1 MPDIKE
7 RKPEG
12 KIKAQGRG
20 RKTVAGAI
28 RRRVSTRLRRAQSR
42 YQQQDYTGSTAN
54 VQATEQAES
63 HAYSAVRQSGRT
75 SVRAVKAV
83 SRKLKEKRHT
93 NSRELQAPSL
103 TDTAGTSVT
112 TQQTTPH
119 RPAFNAQQ
127 APPAGAKGTKA
138 WAAGHTD
145 KVLPTHTR
153 AADAKALQ
161 NPSPILSIKER
172 PASTRQLK
180 EKPHFAQPRTR
191 FVAEQSRCR
200 TTAPAKTAFTK
211 SFNTDRRTA
220 SRLKQQVQ
228 RTARKKAVR
237 RASKKTKAAAGL
249 SRKAAAG
256 VSKAVTQ
263 MINAL
268 ASLVGGGTLLAVL
281 CFVIV
286 LAALLASPLGILFS
300 NEPSNGAL
308 PLSSAIAQI
317 CIDMTDRLA
326 ELQADDFDSVTLQGS
341 IPDWREVIAVFA
353 SKTAA
358 ADDGVDVAA
367 LTPDRVDR
375 LKTVFWDMCE
385 ITSQVRIIRH
395 PGDGDDDPGWTE
407 RVLNIFVT
415 SQTAQDMKE
424 VYSFTPQQVQALDEL
439 LAEEDALDE
448 LLYGLS
454 VSEQAAAKLIQTLP
468 DNLDNQ
474 RRAVI
479 ETACTLVGK
488 VNYFWGG
495 KYPDFGWNRQ
505 WTQLEKVQAS
515 GSQTTGTYR
524 PYGLDCSGFVD
535 WVFYNASGGEYI
547 PGHGGGAAAQH
558 RYCAEIS
565 WDDARPG
572 NLVFYPGDTHVG
584 IVGGRDE
591 NGELLIIHCI
601 SDANNVVITNAH
613 GFTAV
618 GRPEYF
624 DR

>member
-1 MPDIKE
+1 MPNIKE
-7 RKPEG
+7 RKPEE
-12 KIKAQGRG
+12 KIKTQGRR

-28 RRRVSTRLRRAQSR
+28 RRRVNTRLRRAQSR

-54 VQATEQAES
+54 VQAAEQAES

-75 SVRAVKAV
+75 SVRTTKAV
-83 SRKLKEKRHT
+83 SRKLKEKRHA
-93 NSRELQAPSL
+93 NCRELQAPSHTDI
-103 TDTAGTSVT
+103 TDTPVT
-112 TQQTTPH
+112 TQQATPH
-119 RPAFNAQQ
+119 HPVSNAQQ
-127 APPAGAKGTKA
+127 APPADAKA
-138 WAAGHTD
+138 WAAGHKD
-145 KVLPTHTR
+145 KAIPTHTR
-153 AADAKALQ
+153 ATDAKALQ
-161 NPSPILSIKER
+161 NPSPIPSIKER
-172 PASTRQLK
+172 PASTHQLK
-180 EKPHFAQPRTR
+180 GKPHFAQPRTR
-191 FVAEQSRCR
+191 FVTEQSRRR
-200 TTAPAKTAFTK
+200 TTAPAKAAFTK
-211 SFNTDRRTA
+211 PFNTDRRTV
-220 SRLKQQVQ
+220 SRLKQQMQ
-228 RTARKKAVR
+228 RTARTKAVR

-268 ASLVGGGTLLAVL
+268 ASLAGGGTLLAVL

-300 NEPSNGAL
+300 NEPSKDAL
-308 PLSSAIAQI
+308 SLSGVIAQI
-317 CIDMTDRLA
+317 CMDMTDRLA
-326 ELQADDFDSVTLQGS
+326 ELQSGAFDSVELQGN
-341 IPDWREVIAVFA
+341 IPDWREVVAVFA

-385 ITSQVRIIRH
+385 ITSQVRIIQH
-395 PGDGDDDPGWTE
+395 PGNGDDDPGWTE
-407 RVLNIFVT
+407 RILSISVT
-415 SQTAQDMKE
+415 PRTAQDMKTI
-424 VYSFTPQQVQALDEL
+424 YGFTLQQTQALDEL
-439 LAEEDALDE
+439 LAQTKALDE
-448 LLYGLS
+448 LLYSLNIS
-454 VSEQAAAKLIQTLP
+454 DPSAAELIQNLP
-468 DNLDNQ
+468 DDLADQ
-474 RRAVI
+474 RRTVM

-495 KYPDFGWNRQ
+495 KSPAFGWNRH
-505 WTQLEKVQAS
+505 WTQLEKVQS
-515 GSQTTGTYR
+515 IGSRTTGTYR

-558 RYCAEIS
+558 RHCAEIS

-572 NLVFYPGDTHVG
+572 DLVFYPGDTHVG

-591 NGELLIIHCI
+591 NGKLLIIHCI
-601 SDANNVVITNAH
+601 SDANNVVITNAD
-613 GFTAV
+613 GFTSV

-624 DR
+624 D

>member
-7 RKPEG
+7 RKPEEE
-12 KIKAQGRG
+12 IKAKGRG

-28 RRRVSTRLRRAQSR
+28 RRRVSKRLRRAQSR
-42 YQQQDYTGSTAN
+42 YQQDYTGSTAN
-54 VQATEQAES
+54 VQAAEQAES
-63 HAYSAVRQSGRT
+63 HGYSAVRQSGRI

-83 SRKLKEKRHT
+83 SRKLKEKRHA
-93 NSRELQAPSL
+93 NSLEQQAPSHTDI
-103 TDTAGTSVT
+103 TDTPVT
-112 TQQTTPH
+112 TQQATPH
-119 RPAFNAQQ
+119 HPASNAQQ
-127 APPAGAKGTKA
+127 ALPTDAKGTKA
-138 WAAGHTD
+138 WTAGHTD
-145 KVLPTHTR
+145 EAIPTHTR

-161 NPSPILSIKER
+161 NPSPIPSIRER
-172 PASTRQLK
+172 PASTCQLR

-191 FVAEQSRCR
+191 FIAEQSRRR

-211 SFNTDRRTA
+211 SFNTDRHTA
-220 SRLKQQVQ
+220 SRLKQQMQ

-268 ASLVGGGTLLAVL
+268 ASLAGGGTLLAVL

-341 IPDWREVIAVFA
+341 IPDWREVVAVFA
-353 SKTAA
+353 SKTTA

-385 ITSQVRIIRH
+385 ITSQVRTIWH

-407 RVLNIFVT
+407 RILNIFVAP
-415 SQTAQDMKE
+415 QTAQDMKTA
-424 VYSFTPQQVQALDEL
+424 YDFTPHQTQALDEL

-454 VSEQAAAKLIQTLP
+454 VSEQAAAELIQILP

-474 RRAVI
+474 RRTVI

-495 KYPDFGWNRQ
+495 KYPAFGWNPQ
-505 WTQLEKVQAS
+505 WTQLEKVQAA
-515 GSQTTGTYR
+515 GSRTTGTYR

-535 WVFYNASGGEYI
+535 WVFYNVSGGEYI

-558 RYCAEIS
+558 RHCTEIN

-572 NLVFYPGDTHVG
+572 DLVFYPGDTHVG

-591 NGELLIIHCI
+591 NGKLLIIHCI
-601 SDANNVVITNAH
+601 SDANNVVITNAD
-613 GFTAV
+613 GFTSV

-624 DR
+624 D

>member
-7 RKPEG
+7 KKPEE
-12 KIKAQGRG
+12 KIKAKGRG
-20 RKTVAGAI
+20 RKTVAGSI
-28 RRRVSTRLRRAQSR
+28 RRRISAQMRKTHTNSKS
-42 YQQQDYTGSTAN
+42 QQQDYTGSTAN
-54 VQATEQAES
+54 VQAAEQAEG

-75 SVRAVKAV
+75 SVRAAKAAG
-83 SRKLKEKRHT
+83 RHWKEKRHA
-93 NSRELQAPSL
+93 NSRELQAVSHTATADIPVATRQTPS
-103 TDTAGTSVT
+103 TD
-112 TQQTTPH
+112 
-119 RPAFNAQQ
+119 
-127 APPAGAKGTKA
+127 AKGV
-138 WAAGHTD
+138 AGRAD
-145 KVLPTHTR
+145 QALPAQARET
-153 AADAKALQ
+153 DAKALQ
-161 NPSPILSIKER
+161 NPSPIPSIRDR
-172 PASTRQLK
+172 PANTHQLR
-180 EKPHFAQPRTR
+180 EKPHFVSLRTR
-191 FVAEQSRCR
+191 FVTEQSRRR

-211 SFNTDRRTA
+211 SVHADR
-220 SRLKQQVQ
+220 QMQ

-268 ASLVGGGTLLAVL
+268 ASLAGGGTLLAVI

-317 CIDMTDRLA
+317 CIDVTDRLA
-326 ELQADDFDSVTLQGS
+326 ELQAGAFDNVTLQGG

-367 LTPDRVDR
+367 LPPDRAER

-385 ITSQVRIIRH
+385 ITSQVRTIRH

-407 RVLNIFVT
+407 RILNIFVT
-415 SQTAQDMKE
+415 SKTAQDMKE
-424 VYSFTPQQVQALDEL
+424 VYSFTQQQTQALDEL

-448 LLYGLS
+448 LLYGMS
-454 VSEQAAAKLIQTLP
+454 VSDQAAAALIQTLP
-468 DNLDNQ
+468 DDLDSQ
-474 RRAVI
+474 RRIVI

-495 KYPDFGWNRQ
+495 KYPAFGWNRQ
-505 WTQLEKVQAS
+505 WTQLKKVQAA
-515 GSQTTGTYR
+515 GSWTTGTYR

-535 WVFYNASGGEYI
+535 WVFYNASGSEYI

-558 RYCAEIS
+558 RYCTEIS
-565 WDDARPG
+565 WDDAQPG
-572 NLVFYPGDTHVG
+572 DLVFYPGDTHVG

-591 NGELLIIHCI
+591 NGKLLIIHCA
-601 SDANNVVITNAH
+601 SGANNVVITDAD

-618 GRPEYF
+618 GRPGYF
-624 DR
+624 D